1 MSFFKR
7 KEQNLIPPVAAPA
20 GLPSGPAR
28 GTSPRPGG
36 LPSRPSASATY
47 NQSRDG
53 DLSYT
58 PPTYRNAPT
67 YNATPAPSE
76 AWAPPAP
83 VTQSR
88 GYTRQNAVGDQ
99 YSRGDANVDQD
110 RSELFS
116 GYKPKQGGSG
126 RFFDGPSV
134 PDAPAEGEEGEEDVE
149 GIKQQT
155 RFVKQESV
163 NSTRNALRMAR
174 EAEETA
180 RNTMLK
186 LGDQSGA
193 HQLSIALRTR
203 F

>member
-36 LPSRPSASATY
+36 LPSRPSASSTY

-53 DLSYT
+53 DLAYN
-58 PPTYRNAPT
+58 PPSYRNAPT

-88 GYTRQNAVGDQ
+88 RPNAVGDQ
-99 YSRGDANVDQD
+99 YTRGAANLDQD
-110 RSELFS
+110 RSELFG
-116 GYKPKQGGSG
+116 GYKPKPGGGSG
-126 RFFDGPSV
+126 RFFDGPG
-134 PDAPAEGEEGEEDVE
+134 PGNEPAEGEEGEDDVE

-186 LGDQSGA
+186 LGDQSG
-193 HQLSIALRTR
+193 R
-203 F
+203 FPHPIHPSNTL

>member
-7 KEQNLIPPVAAPA
+7 KEQNLIPPVASQAP

-36 LPSRPSASATY
+36 LPSRPNASGGESY
-47 NQSRDG
+47 NAP
-53 DLSYT
+53 SY
-58 PPTYRNAPT
+58 RSAPT
-67 YNATPAPSE
+67 YNAQPAPS
-76 AWAPPAP
+76 ASWAPPAP
-83 VTQSR
+83 AAPSR
-88 GYTRQNAVGDQ
+88 GYSRSGGVGDS
-99 YSRGDANVDQD
+99 YSRGDANIDQD
-110 RSELFS
+110 RNELFS

-126 RFFDGPSV
+126 RFFDGPDV
-134 PDAPAEGEEGEEDVE
+134 GKEPAAGEENEEDVE

-180 RNTMLK
+180 RNTMMK
-186 LGDQSGA
+186 LGDQSGT
-193 HQLSIALRTR
+193 LDSSSIQ
-203 F
+203 